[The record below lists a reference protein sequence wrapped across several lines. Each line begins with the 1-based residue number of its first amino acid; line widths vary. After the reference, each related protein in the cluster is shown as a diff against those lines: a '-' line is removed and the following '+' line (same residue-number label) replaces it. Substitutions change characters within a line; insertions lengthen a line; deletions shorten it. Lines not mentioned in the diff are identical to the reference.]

1 MKVSDLRI
9 DVVRRELPAMALQG
23 GDQPARP
30 IEQGVLRVFTDDGIE
45 GNCLIGAWIPAE
57 PHFRAILDV
66 VKPEL
71 VGRDAFEREWL
82 WKRMQFLA
90 TRFLL
95 SETSWAPV
103 DIALWD
109 IAGKAAG
116 LPVFK
121 LLGAQR
127 HEVPAYAA
135 YPAAYDSV
143 DGFVSEARETFARE
157 FRAYK
162 IHPGR
167 LEPRDVAAMA
177 RKVRDLAGDGFPL
190 MLDADCGY
198 DFRSALEVGLALD
211 DNRFHW
217 YEDPVRHHDIDAIAE
232 LSRRLRTPLSM
243 TDQSEA
249 QLFESVH
256 YIRRQALR
264 IVRGTALRLGI
275 TGLRKLCSLAEGFGL
290 HCEIGTAGNGLL
302 NAANLHVMLSVNNC
316 DFYEHLMPVERQ
328 NFALRSYPGPDPEGM
343 VRAPA
348 GPGLG
353 FELDPAW
360 IEHHKVASLR

>member
-1 MKVSDLRI
+1 MKVIDLRI

-23 GDQPARP
+23 GHQPARA
-30 IEQGVLRVFTDDGIE
+30 IEQGVLRVFTDEGIE

-82 WKRMQFLA
+82 WRRMQFLA

-103 DIALWD
+103 DVALWD

-127 HEVPAYAA
+127 YEVPAYAA
-135 YPAAYDSV
+135 YPAAYDTA
-143 DGFVSEARETFARE
+143 DGFVGEARETLARG

-167 LEPRDVAAMA
+167 LGPREVAANRGQGA
-177 RKVRDLAGDGFPL
+177 RAR
-190 MLDADCGY
+190 
-198 DFRSALEVGLALD
+198 R
-211 DNRFHW
+211 
-217 YEDPVRHHDIDAIAE
+217 
-232 LSRRLRTPLSM
+232 RRLSAHARPRLRLRLPHCPGNGTRPRRSPLP
-243 TDQSEA
+243 
-249 QLFESVH
+249 L
-256 YIRRQALR
+256 
-264 IVRGTALRLGI
+264 VRGSGATSRH
-275 TGLRKLCSLAEGFGL
+275 RRHRRAE
-290 HCEIGTAGNGLL
+290 
-302 NAANLHVMLSVNNC
+302 
-316 DFYEHLMPVERQ
+316 PVP
-328 NFALRSYPGPDPEGM
+328 AHPRSP
-343 VRAPA
+343 
-348 GPGLG
+348 
-353 FELDPAW
+353 
-360 IEHHKVASLR
+360 